1 MALSSGK
8 IAEVLFENALTT
20 YEKQT
25 QMMDLV
31 DVFKPNDADM
41 QNAGNVIWRPKK
53 QHAPIISGWD
63 LTGQETGVLEETYPA
78 TLGTP
83 SNDFVQLRADDMRDT
98 GFWERRG
105 RESGEQQATYL
116 NSSLAAMVATTGS
129 LFYRSDATSGYD
141 FISEAQ
147 AILNERQTTKSE
159 MRCFVLNDR
168 DTKAY
173 SEDLA
178 GRATLQGRP
187 ADTWKTGQIGSNV
200 AEFDLYTGSYLP
212 NLVGGA
218 SPATTVTGDQSF
230 IPEGGSVN
238 ATTHVVTNV
247 DYRTAVIT
255 VAATASYNVGDKVTI
270 GAIKSVGLADKN
282 STNQLMTFS
291 VISKPT
297 ATTMEIW
304 PKPIAWSERPVA
316 AGGDG
321 TMTAEQAACANVDTP
336 LLDTTVVARLNTD
349 ASAKANIFWAKDSIE
364 ITGGNAPLELLREFD
379 GMKVISQQLKSGQTM
394 YLAYDANLATLQVRF
409 RLFTWWGVTNSNPS
423 ANGCAIRF

>member
-53 QHAPIISGWD
+53 QHAPIIAGWD

-83 SNDFVQLRADDMRDT
+83 SNDFVKLRADDMRDT

-105 RESGEQQATYL
+105 KESGEQQATYL

-230 IPEGGSVN
+230 IPEGGSVT

-270 GAIKSVGLADKN
+270 GAIKSVCLADKN
-282 STNQLMTFS
+282 STNQ
-291 VISKPT
+291 
-297 ATTMEIW
+297 
-304 PKPIAWSERPVA
+304 
-316 AGGDG
+316 
-321 TMTAEQAACANVDTP
+321 
-336 LLDTTVVARLNTD
+336 
-349 ASAKANIFWAKDSIE
+349 
-364 ITGGNAPLELLREFD
+364 
-379 GMKVISQQLKSGQTM
+379 
-394 YLAYDANLATLQVRF
+394 
-409 RLFTWWGVTNSNPS
+409 
-423 ANGCAIRF
+423 